1 MKIVIY
7 SSTFLPNIGG
17 LENIMSGLADEF
29 VAMGHQVVVYT
40 ATHQQNSSAALKYPV
55 LVKNSN
61 AQLNKAIAAAD
72 IYLEANISLKN
83 LLPGLLNKKK
93 WWLVHHIQ
101 YDHQNSPLALL
112 KNQLCKLAK
121 NISVSNFI
129 ATKLPIPSVVINN
142 FYDPIF
148 THTNLGNR
156 NYDFV
161 FLGRLVSD
169 KGVDRLINSIN
180 TSNKNYT
187 CLIIG
192 DGDDRIDLQA
202 LVKNYKLID
211 RIHFAGTLSGESLVA
226 ALNSAKTMVIPS
238 IWDEPFGVV
247 ALEGMACG
255 CRIACSDK
263 SGLREATGGN
273 AFFFNPNEPLSIMQ
287 ALNDSIHFF
296 PSDID
301 WKNIQQHLTKHTRTF
316 IANKYIAAF
325 ENPSL

>member
-1 MKIVIY
+1 MKIIIY

-17 LENIMSGLADEF
+17 LENIMAGLADEL
-29 VAMGHQVVVYT
+29 VAMGHQVIVYT
-40 ATHQQNSSAALKYPV
+40 ATYQQHATAVLNYPV
-55 LVKNSN
+55 LVKTSN
-61 AQLNKAIAAAD
+61 RQLNNAIASAD

-83 LLPGLLNKKK
+83 LLPGLLNRKK

-129 ATKLPIPSVVINN
+129 SKKLSMPSVVINN

-169 KGVDRLINSIN
+169 KGVDRFINALHA
-180 TSNKNYT
+180 TNKNYS

-192 DGDDRIDLQA
+192 DGEDKTDLQT
-202 LVKNYKLID
+202 LVEKYNLSNQIY
-211 RIHFAGTLSGESLVA
+211 FAGMLSGKALVA

-255 CRIACSDK
+255 CKIACSDK
-263 SGLREATGGN
+263 SGLREATGN
-273 AFFFNPNEPLSIMQ
+273 TAFFFNPN
-287 ALNDSIHFF
+287 DF
-296 PSDID
+296 PSMVKALEDSLD
-301 WKNIQQHLTKHTRTF
+301 FLPSVADQQNIQQHLMNHSRSF
-316 IANKYIAAF
+316 IAKKYITQF
-325 ENPSL
+325 ESSRL

>member
-1 MKIVIY
+1 MKILIY

-17 LENIMSGLADEF
+17 LENIMAGLADEF

-40 ATHQQNSSAALKYPV
+40 ATHQQNSSTTLNYPV

-61 AQLNKAIAAAD
+61 RQLNKAIASAD

-83 LLPGLLNKKK
+83 LLPGLLNRKK

-112 KNQLCKLAK
+112 KNQLCKLAN

-129 ATKLPIPSVVINN
+129 ATKLPMHSVVINN
-142 FYDPIF
+142 FYNPIF

-169 KGVDRLINSIN
+169 KGVDRFINAIN
-180 TSNKNYT
+180 ATNNNYT

-192 DGDDRIDLQA
+192 DGGDRTDLQA
-202 LVKNYKLID
+202 LVKNYQLND
-211 RIHFAGTLSGESLVA
+211 RIHFAGSLSGEALVS

-238 IWDEPFGVV
+238 VWDEPFGVV

-255 CRIACSDK
+255 CMIACSDK
-263 SGLREATGGN
+263 SGLREATGKN
-273 AFFFNPNEPLSIMQ
+273 AFFFNPNDLYSIVK
-287 ALNDSIHFF
+287 ALEDSLNFL
-296 PSDID
+296 PSDTD
-301 WKNIQQHLTKHTRTF
+301 QQNIQQHLLNHSRSI
-316 IANKYIAAF
+316 IAKKYIAQF
-325 ENPSL
+325 ENSRL

>member
-17 LENIMSGLADEF
+17 LENIMAGLADEF

-40 ATHQQNSSAALKYPV
+40 ATHQQNSSTALNYPV

-61 AQLNKAIAAAD
+61 RQLNKAIASAD

-83 LLPGLLNKKK
+83 LLPGLLNRKK

-129 ATKLPIPSVVINN
+129 ATKLPMPSIVINN

-156 NYDFV
+156 DYDFV

-169 KGVDRLINSIN
+169 KGVDRFINAIN
-180 TSNKNYT
+180 ATNNNYT

-192 DGDDRIDLQA
+192 DGGDRTDLQA
-202 LVKNYKLID
+202 LVKNYKLND
-211 RIHFAGTLSGESLVA
+211 RIHFAGSLSGEVLVS

-255 CRIACSDK
+255 CMIACSDK
-263 SGLREATGGN
+263 SGLREATGNN
-273 AFFFNPNEPLSIMQ
+273 AFFFNPNDLSSIVK
-287 ALNDSIHFF
+287 ALEESLSFS
-296 PSDID
+296 PSDAYMHHV
-301 WKNIQQHLTKHTRTF
+301 KQHLLNHSRSL
-316 IANKYIAAF
+316 IAKKYIAQF
-325 ENPSL
+325 ENSRL